1 MPIAPIEMTVVSQ
14 QQSAPRSIPIGSVSG
29 ARFSA
34 RDVKALRR
42 DMDEQIARDGHF
54 TMMTATNP
62 SICRM
67 GRYLLT
73 QDEQIEVQGPMTGG
87 EAEAVAIRDGGDI
100 LITIGSDQ
108 CDRELDELFPDKPKQ
123 MCPHPIATTAWPYG
137 EVKGHW
143 DQLRVYSHV
152 VVDGHTV
159 TLQDTTLDT
168 LVDLEYLL
176 AMDEVRQLTDP
187 AFLYCGAAPFL
198 DSVAQTIE
206 QHGLPKQTELGVGDR
221 FLARLFD
228 PILDRTI
235 EHQFTCVIL
244 GDQIAERR
252 RFPRTI
258 GQYIK

>member
-1 MPIAPIEMTVVSQ
+1 MPIGPIEMKVVSQ
-14 QQSAPRSIPIGSVSG
+14 GGTAPRSILIGSVSG

-34 RDVKALRR
+34 RDVEALRKK
-42 DMDEQIARDGHF
+42 MDEQIARNGHF
-54 TMMTATNP
+54 TMLTATNP

-73 QDEQIEVQGPMTGG
+73 QAEHIEVQGPMTGG
-87 EAEAVAIRDGGDI
+87 EAEAVAIRDGDDI
-100 LITIGSDQ
+100 LITIGIDQ
-108 CDRELDELFPDKPKQ
+108 CDRELDKLFPDKPKQ

-137 EVKGHW
+137 EVKDHW

-152 VVDGHTV
+152 VVGGHTV

-176 AMDEVRQLTDP
+176 AMDEVKQLTDP

-198 DSVAQTIE
+198 DSVAQTIK
-206 QHGLPKQTELGVGDR
+206 QHGLADEAGLGVGDR
-221 FLARLFD
+221 FLARLYD

-235 EHQFTCVIL
+235 EHQFATVVL
-244 GDQIAERR
+244 GDQIEERR

-258 GQYIK
+258 G